1 MAKLVIKDLWAS
13 AAGVMILKGVNLEIN
28 EGEVVALMGPNGS
41 GKSTLAYAIMGHP
54 AYKIEKGSI
63 EFDGKNLTELTTDMR
78 ARLGLFLAMQSP
90 YEISGVTNRDFI
102 KQALDKKET
111 KGNKLISYYKFSL
124 KLEEAIK
131 DLYPFQDLGSSSIKL
146 LEFDML
152 GRSYQIPLMVQ
163 HFEL

>member
-111 KGNKLISYYKFSL
+111 KGNLFIC
-124 KLEEAIK
+124 
-131 DLYPFQDLGSSSIKL
+131 
-146 LEFDML
+146 MN
-152 GRSYQIPLMVQ
+152 
-163 HFEL
+163 